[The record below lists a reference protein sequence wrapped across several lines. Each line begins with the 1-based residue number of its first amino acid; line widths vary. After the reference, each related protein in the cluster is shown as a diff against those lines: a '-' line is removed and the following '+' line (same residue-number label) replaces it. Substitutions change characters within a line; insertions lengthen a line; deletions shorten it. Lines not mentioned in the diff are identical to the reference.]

1 MKLRVILL
9 CAILFGAAAIVLS
22 QEPPAQ
28 PAEPPAQQAEP
39 PAQPAEPQEP
49 PMAQHPP
56 RAPEGPPPGQPQGP
70 PLPGQPMPQH
80 APRPGQPNAPGQP
93 PRPPEPPDPIA
104 QNLFPPEMV
113 MQHRQEIGL
122 TDEQHT
128 AIRQELRKAST
139 RFNELQWQMEDE
151 METMNKLTNASAVD
165 EQKVMA
171 ELDKILNI
179 EREVKRTQLLVSV
192 RIKNKLTAE
201 QQAKLQELRHK
212 PPQR

>member
-1 MKLRVILL
+1 MKLRVIML
-9 CAILFGAAAIVLS
+9 CAILFSAAAIVLS

-28 PAEPPAQQAEP
+28 PTAP

-56 RAPEGPPPGQPQGP
+56 RAPGGPPPGQPQGP
-70 PLPGQPMPQH
+70 PGQPMPQH
-80 APRPGQPNAPGQP
+80 APRPGQPNMPGEP
-93 PRPPEPPDPIA
+93 PRPPEPPDDPIA

-122 TDEQHT
+122 TDEQNI
-128 AIRQELRKAST
+128 AIRQVLRNAST

-151 METMNKLTNASAVD
+151 METMNKMTKAAAVD

>member
-1 MKLRVILL
+1 
-9 CAILFGAAAIVLS
+9 
-22 QEPPAQ
+22 
-28 PAEPPAQQAEP
+28 
-39 PAQPAEPQEP
+39 
-49 PMAQHPP
+49 MAQHPP

-70 PLPGQPMPQH
+70 PPPGQPMPQH
-80 APRPGQPNAPGQP
+80 APRPGQPNGLGQPP
-93 PRPPEPPDPIA
+93 PRPPEPPDDPIA

-122 TDEQHT
+122 TDEQNI
-128 AIRQELRKAST
+128 AIRQVLRNASSK
-139 RFNELQWQMEDE
+139 FNELQWQMEDE
-151 METMNKLTNASAVD
+151 METMNKLTKVSAVD
-165 EQKVMA
+165 EQTVMA

-201 QQAKLQELRHK
+201 QQVKLQELRHK

>member
-1 MKLRVILL
+1 
-9 CAILFGAAAIVLS
+9 
-22 QEPPAQ
+22 
-28 PAEPPAQQAEP
+28 
-39 PAQPAEPQEP
+39 
-49 PMAQHPP
+49 
-56 RAPEGPPPGQPQGP
+56 
-70 PLPGQPMPQH
+70 
-80 APRPGQPNAPGQP
+80 
-93 PRPPEPPDPIA
+93 
-104 QNLFPPEMV
+104 

-122 TDEQHT
+122 TDEQNI
-128 AIRQELRKAST
+128 AIRQVLRNASS

-151 METMNKLTNASAVD
+151 METMNKMTRAAAVD

-201 QQAKLQELRHK
+201 QQTRLQELRRK

>member
-1 MKLRVILL
+1 MKLRIIML
-9 CAILFGAAAIVLS
+9 CAILFSAAAIVLS
-22 QEPPAQ
+22 QEPPAR
-28 PAEPPAQQAEP
+28 PAEPPAQPAQPQAE
-39 PAQPAEPQEP
+39 PAEPQEP

-56 RAPEGPPPGQPQGP
+56 RSPEGPPPGQPP
-70 PLPGQPMPQH
+70 PGQPMPQH
-80 APRPGQPNAPGQP
+80 APRPGQPNGPGQP
-93 PRPPEPPDPIA
+93 PPRAPEPPDPIA

-151 METMNKLTNASAVD
+151 METMNKLTKAAAVD

-201 QQAKLQELRHK
+201 QQAKLQELHHK